1 MKESKVHLF
10 SKALAKSNNQ
20 HHFVTNRYVE
30 FFEEQKSINQHLLN
44 CISQLDKSCQSILD
58 DIHKQETAFHLQTT
72 NHKRNYLHLRNML
85 FEIAQTSKNYRT
97 YINNQE
103 QSIQTINDHLS
114 KQNNINKLIVR
125 RSYRQSNSLN
135 HLHRSVDKQESF
147 IKKMALKHDKN
158 FETILEQLEKIDVFN
173 NRITETQN
181 NLEQKNEVLL
191 ENVKLQ
197 LIQQE
202 KINQLQGDFDKQK
215 EVMNNLSI
223 KQDSL
228 QEMNEVILENMR
240 LQEKLQVKKLE
251 EVKSL
256 LAKILKVKGNISR
269 LLSSLPPNFPIKQVT
284 TDGTAIPLE
293 KLLLVK
299 EKEGIA
305 IFSNG
310 TEIISIAIDNIETIQ
325 WE

>member
-10 SKALAKSNNQ
+10 SKALAQSNNQ
-20 HHFVTNRYVE
+20 QHFVTNHYVE

-44 CISQLDKSCQSILD
+44 RISQLDMSCQSILD
-58 DIHKQETAFHLQTT
+58 DIHKQEIAFHDQTT
-72 NHKRNYLHLRNML
+72 NHKRNYLHLKNML
-85 FEIAQTSKNYRT
+85 FDIAQTSKNYRT

-103 QSIQTINDHLS
+103 RSIQTIHDHLI

-125 RSYRQSNSLN
+125 RSDRQSNSLN
-135 HLHRSVDKQESF
+135 HLHQSVDNQESF
-147 IKKMALKHDKN
+147 NKKMALKHDKY
-158 FETILEQLEKIDVFN
+158 FETVLEQLEKNNVFN
-173 NRITETQN
+173 NRITETQDK
-181 NLEQKNEVLL
+181 LERKNEILL
-191 ENVKLQ
+191 ENVKQQ

-202 KINQLQGDFDKQK
+202 KINHLQADFDKQK
-215 EVMNNLSI
+215 EVMNNLSS
-223 KQDSL
+223 KQESL
-228 QEMNEVILENMR
+228 QKMNEVILENMK
-240 LQEKLQVKKLE
+240 LLEKLQAEKLG

-256 LAKILKVKGNISR
+256 LEKTPQVRGNISR
-269 LLSSLPPNFPIKQVT
+269 LLSSLPPNYPIKQIT
-284 TDGTAIPLE
+284 TEGTAIPLE

-310 TEIISIAIDNIETIQ
+310 TEIISIAIENIETIH